1 MKENNSGNLF
11 FSFRHIYTT
20 LIRKLQQLKIKITG
34 VNTKTADA
42 IERTFQTTS
51 AHTTKRI
58 KMEWGWGRLRPAT
71 LVNHL
76 SLRETTSISDELD
89 GCNQNVLVI
98 FKFKLFITI

>member
-1 MKENNSGNLF
+1 M
-11 FSFRHIYTT
+11 IYN
-20 LIRKLQQLKIKITG
+20 IDSKITTNKNKKITR

-58 KMEWGWGRLRPAT
+58 KMEWGWGRLTSVT

-76 SLRETTSISDELD
+76 RLSY
-89 GCNQNVLVI
+89 
-98 FKFKLFITI
+98 F

>member
-1 MKENNSGNLF
+1 MT
-11 FSFRHIYTT
+11 I
-20 LIRKLQQLKIKITG
+20 KLQHLKIKITR
-34 VNTKTADA
+34 VNTKTADV

-58 KMEWGWGRLRPAT
+58 KMEWGWGRLRSVI

-76 SLRETTSISDELD
+76 SLRETTSISDEVD
-89 GCNQNVLVI
+89 GCSQNVLVV